1 MTIILDDSIRQGKAA
16 LRIANLEE
24 EVATTQAAMAAA
36 LEERDAA
43 NEELQTANE
52 EIRASLEELQAINE
66 ELTTANLLLQ
76 TAYEQIH
83 AAQEYAEAIVETVRV
98 PLVVLSHDLQIE
110 RANTAFYQF
119 FQITP
124 QEIEEHSLFDL
135 GGGRWN
141 STPLRMLLE
150 RVVTSNQPFSNFE
163 VEATFPT
170 IGHAVLLLN
179 ACPLSWEGTS
189 IPRVLLAMEDLTER
203 RRLEQIEQRVHAET
217 EVRLAL
223 LQRILDELPSSVYL
237 VRGSDAR
244 MVLAN
249 HASTTLWGASW
260 PPDQPMARFLTA
272 NGIRIFDVDGR
283 PLPLAQFATLR
294 AVGQGETVR
303 QHQEVIRHPD
313 GTALPVLVNAVGFE
327 ASHLLPVSSFF
338 FPGGILHRR
347 KGTGGPRRASGCQR
361 SQRGRTAQG
370 RVSQYRRA

>member
-1 MTIILDDSIRQGKAA
+1 ML
-16 LRIANLEE
+16 IANLEE
-24 EVATTQAAMAAA
+24 EVATTRAAMAAA

-66 ELTTANLLLQ
+66 ELTTANYQL
-76 TAYEQIH
+76 H
-83 AAQEYAEAIVETVRV
+83 AAQEYSEAIVETVRV

-110 RANTAFYQF
+110 RANSAFYDF
-119 FQITP
+119 FQINP
-124 QEIEEHSLFDL
+124 QEIEEHSLFDI
-135 GGGRWN
+135 GGGRWD

-163 VEATFPT
+163 LEATFPT

-189 IPRVLLAMEDLTER
+189 ILRVLLTMEDLTER

-217 EVRLAL
+217 EVRLTL

-249 HASTTLWGASW
+249 QASTTLWGHPGHLASRW
-260 PPDQPMARFLTA
+260 PGFSPRM
-272 NGIRIFDVDGR
+272 G
-283 PLPLAQFATLR
+283 FA
-294 AVGQGETVR
+294 
-303 QHQEVIRHPD
+303 
-313 GTALPVLVNAVGFE
+313 F
-327 ASHLLPVSSFF
+327 SM
-338 FPGGILHRR
+338 
-347 KGTGGPRRASGCQR
+347 
-361 SQRGRTAQG
+361 
-370 RVSQYRRA
+370 